1 MSAPAARAEPAP
13 AQDIACAV
21 CGGPLS
27 ETVRGCGTCPVSS
40 GCRMLCCANCGYQ
53 TVAPRSVIVD
63 ALARLFRRG
72 GRKP

>member
-1 MSAPAARAEPAP
+1 MSAAPSRADAAPEPAAT
-13 AQDIACAV
+13 CTV

-27 ETVRGCGTCPVSS
+27 ETVSGCGTCPVSS

-63 ALARLFRRG
+63 ALARLLGRR
-72 GRKP
+72 RRTP